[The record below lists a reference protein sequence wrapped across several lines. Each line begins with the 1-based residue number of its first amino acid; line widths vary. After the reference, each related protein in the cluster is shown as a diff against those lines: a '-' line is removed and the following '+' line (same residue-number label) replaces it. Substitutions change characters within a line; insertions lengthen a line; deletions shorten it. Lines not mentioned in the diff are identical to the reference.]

1 MIYYVNTIEEIN
13 AICSAILDCA
23 SELTAAV
30 NCEKRFDDKLI
41 DDTMSTLAEVIK
53 HANDDLKGSW
63 FSAQVRVPGVATLM
77 LTTPECRQV
86 SN

>member
-13 AICSAILDCA
+13 AIRSAILDCA

-63 FSAQVRVPGVATLM
+63 FSAQVKVPEGRAQL
-77 LTTPECRQV
+77 LTTPDGRRV

>member
-1 MIYYVNTIEEIN
+1 MIYFDTIEEIK
-13 AICSAILDCA
+13 AICCAILECA

-30 NCEKRFDDKLI
+30 NCEKRFDARLI
-41 DDTMSTLAEVIK
+41 DDTISTLADDIK
-53 HANDDLKGSW
+53 DVNEDLKGSW